1 MPIADNI
8 VIAVRTHH
16 NERQVN
22 IMGEYRIQVF
32 HGNTSNNYYFVD
44 RDEAIIYGAKQLA
57 KQSVTAVFL
66 LSHPID
72 GKYDVEMQIK

>member
-1 MPIADNI
+1 MK
-8 VIAVRTHH
+8 
-16 NERQVN
+16 
-22 IMGEYRIQVF
+22 EYRIQVF

-57 KQSVTAVFL
+57 KQGVTAVFL
-66 LSHPID
+66 LSHLID